1 MDKGEL
7 LINRINNLSPELKNI
22 IKLYYGG
29 GAFAEE
35 LKDFFKLTMEER
47 ALNHILNPLEYL
59 RENRSL
65 TSIEAADFWEYGY
78 RRNRIRDKMKPFFKD
93 NEAFINFLNN
103 IETRDF
109 YFNLLD
115 EAIYNDSF
123 DDPLFLGKIP
133 YIYLKPSIY
142 SNIFTDE
149 LKGRKELNEELINI
163 MKLNNIT
170 PLYNS
175 SVEQSFKYLMKNL

>member
-1 MDKGEL
+1 MNKGEL

-29 GAFAEE
+29 GPFAEE

-47 ALNHILNPLEYL
+47 ALNQILNPLEYL

-65 TSIEAADFWEYGY
+65 TSAEASDFWEFGY

-93 NEAFINFLNN
+93 NEAFINFLNS

-109 YFNLLD
+109 YFNSLD
-115 EAIYNDSF
+115 EAIYNNSF

-133 YIYLKPSIY
+133 FIYLKPSIY

-149 LKGRKELNEELINI
+149 IKGRKEIYEELINL
-163 MKLNNIT
+163 MKLNNIIPIYGGT
-170 PLYNS
+170 
-175 SVEQSFKYLMKNL
+175 VESAFKYLMDNL